1 MSVLS
6 GAFLNAHRFVAA
18 AVLAGAVALSAPALA
33 TSVNDAT
40 GDILPTFSGNQ
51 NAADLDVTAASVTFS
66 NNAFH
71 LSATLAGDV
80 RATTPNALYVW
91 GIDRGHGTAVLDQ
104 GATPVGAGVTF
115 DSVVVFVP
123 GGAILSQI
131 NKDGLFGPVTALS
144 PTIVGDTLTVDV
156 TLDQLRALPGTD
168 PDLDVESFLF
178 NFWPRV
184 GANVK
189 DGTEVSDFAPG
200 GSDGVGSTFTVPEPG
215 ALMLLIGGA
224 AIAGVMR
231 RRRVAALT
239 V

>member
-1 MSVLS
+1 MSVFS
-6 GAFLNAHRFVAA
+6 GASLDAHHFVAA
-18 AVLAGAVALSAPALA
+18 AVLAGVVALSAPTLA
-33 TSVNDAT
+33 TSVTDPA
-40 GDILPTFSGNQ
+40 GDILTTFSGNH
-51 NAADLDVTAASVTFS
+51 NAADLDVTAASVTFG
-66 NNAFH
+66 NNTFH

-91 GIDRGHGTAVLDQ
+91 GIDRGHGTAVLNQ

-144 PTIVGDTLTVDV
+144 PTIVGDTLNVDV

-168 PDLDVESFLF
+168 PNFDVEEFLF

-200 GSDGVGSTFTVPEPG
+200 GVDGVGSTFAVPEPG
-215 ALMLLIGGA
+215 ALALTVGG
-224 AIAGVMR
+224 IAVAGAMR
-231 RRRVAALT
+231 RRRSATAA
-239 V
+239 